1 MIQQVEQPR
10 PPQSCRE
17 DEQRH
22 TLSVCIIT
30 LNEADRLERCLAS
43 VEGLADEIIVFDS
56 GSTDG
61 TVEIARRYTDKV
73 WITDWPGYGAQK
85 QRALEQA
92 SMEWV
97 LVLDA
102 DEALDDTLRQ
112 AIAGLLQ
119 QTDIPEVA
127 FKLQWAVIR
136 HGKRLRFGRSARA
149 PLRLLL
155 RDGAWFSPDLVH
167 EKIHHQPGKVG
178 KLPGYL
184 LHYTARDYGHALDK
198 VCKYAWLGSQKYFA
212 QGKRNH
218 SLTLVVLR
226 ALWTFFQIYIL
237 RGGILDGRI
246 GFIVAMDYMQTN
258 YNKHAGLWVLTME
271 EKRKSAAE
279 SNNSSTRK

>member
-1 MIQQVEQPR
+1 MIQQAEQH
-10 PPQSCRE
+10 
-17 DEQRH
+17 RH

-56 GSTDG
+56 GSTDD

-92 SMEWV
+92 RMEWV

-102 DEALDDTLRQ
+102 DEALDEVLRQ
-112 AIAGLLQ
+112 HIEQLLNRP
-119 QTDIPEVA
+119 DIPEVA

-155 RDGAWFSPDLVH
+155 REGAWFSPDLVH

-178 KLPGYL
+178 KLPGHL
-184 LHYTARDYGHALDK
+184 LHYTARDYGHALEK
-198 VCKYAWLGSQKYFA
+198 VSKYAWLGSQKYFE
-212 QGKRNH
+212 QGRRNH
-218 SLTLVVLR
+218 SLMLVVLR
-226 ALWTFFQIYIL
+226 ALWTFFLIYVL
-237 RGGILDGRI
+237 RGGFLDGRI

-271 EKRKSAAE
+271 EKRNPSLVD
-279 SNNSSTRK
+279 RKGGSRK